1 MSLQGVSCSD
11 CTPDSGPG
19 WGSGVSL
26 TSGHRHCLRVPAA
39 GTWFTPLVARG
50 RREGASAQRAILTS
64 PRELR
69 YLWPGRRGAE
79 PSSLHLLSTY
89 YVPSL
94 VLKQQSR
101 EVRIIITPFLLE
113 KKRAQF
119 WVGSFVCLPFVER
132 GRFRE
137 EGDCGSGFEPVSRR
151 LFKSGPRAWGSSQEK
166 AQETGQAESWSGRE
180 GLPRALESWSKS
192 KDASSK
198 AQGELQCRC
207 CFSVTPTTVSLK
219 MTRSHFSLCPGPV
232 LLVFWGLGAKQ
243 DEL

>member
-132 GRFRE
+132 
-137 EGDCGSGFEPVSRR
+137 
-151 LFKSGPRAWGSSQEK
+151 
-166 AQETGQAESWSGRE
+166 
-180 GLPRALESWSKS
+180 
-192 KDASSK
+192 
-198 AQGELQCRC
+198 
-207 CFSVTPTTVSLK
+207 LK
-219 MTRSHFSLCPGPV
+219 
-232 LLVFWGLGAKQ
+232 
-243 DEL
+243 